1 MNIHEKIFNWLGTWP
16 GLPADQ
22 PLMLESTLGNQEGW
36 GLFPMGT
43 QILSSQEDV
52 LGNRREK
59 VRQTYVLRHI
69 GSISDSDTAF
79 LLTELE
85 QWIQQQNAQ
94 RRIPMMGQERSA
106 DFIKGEKA
114 RRSQLR
120 TQSMTVYEMVLTAE
134 YEYYYEVIE
143 SGKN

>member
-1 MNIHEKIFNWLGTWP
+1 MNIHEKIFNWLRTWP
-16 GLPADQ
+16 GFPGDQ
-22 PLMLESTLGNQEGW
+22 PFMLEKTLGNQESW

-43 QILSSQEDV
+43 QILSAQEDV

-69 GSISDSDTAF
+69 VSISESDRTC
-79 LLTELE
+79 LLTDLE
-85 QWIQQQNAQ
+85 QWIQQQNGK
-94 RRIPMMGQERSA
+94 RCIPTMGQVRSA

-114 RRSQLR
+114 HRSQLR
-120 TQSMTVYEMVLTAE
+120 SQAMAVYEMILTAE
-134 YEYYYEVIE
+134 YENYYEVIE